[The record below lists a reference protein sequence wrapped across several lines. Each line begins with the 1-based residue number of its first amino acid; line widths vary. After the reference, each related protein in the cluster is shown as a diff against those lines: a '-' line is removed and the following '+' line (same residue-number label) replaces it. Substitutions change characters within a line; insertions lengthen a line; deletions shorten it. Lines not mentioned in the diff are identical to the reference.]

1 MLMAARVTKDERI
14 FSLILALVAS
24 RDGLTKQQILS
35 TVHGY
40 ATDFASGKNREALER
55 KFERDKGEVRDMG
68 VNIEMIEPTGEA
80 GTTHNQRY
88 FISHSDYDLP
98 ESMTLTPKEMTL
110 LGLAGRAWQERSLM
124 EDARNGL
131 TKLTALGVDAD
142 DSLVGVSP
150 QMATGGRIL
159 GIVSSAIDSKRAL
172 HFQYIKP
179 GDNAAKSRMAAPL
192 GLLFWKGHWYML
204 AFDLLAG
211 GERTFLLDRI
221 ASDPKVDEEIVHERD
236 NEDFAARLQVELEQ
250 LEKLNEATIEL
261 TPGSDARLRLAVKYG
276 FLADTATIY
285 VPYADEALLADELAG
300 FGPEVRVLA
309 PPSLIDAVKQRLTTV
324 IETHKAV
331 K

>member
-1 MLMAARVTKDERI
+1 
-14 FSLILALVAS
+14 
-24 RDGLTKQQILS
+24 
-35 TVHGY
+35 
-40 ATDFASGKNREALER
+40 
-55 KFERDKGEVRDMG
+55 
-68 VNIEMIEPTGEA
+68 
-80 GTTHNQRY
+80 
-88 FISHSDYDLP
+88 
-98 ESMTLTPKEMTL
+98 
-110 LGLAGRAWQERSLM
+110 
-124 EDARNGL
+124 
-131 TKLTALGVDAD
+131 
-142 DSLVGVSP
+142 
-150 QMATGGRIL
+150 
-159 GIVSSAIDSKRAL
+159 
-172 HFQYIKP
+172 
-179 GDNAAKSRMAAPL
+179 
-192 GLLFWKGHWYML
+192 ML

-285 VPYADEALLADELAG
+285 VQYADEAWLADELAG